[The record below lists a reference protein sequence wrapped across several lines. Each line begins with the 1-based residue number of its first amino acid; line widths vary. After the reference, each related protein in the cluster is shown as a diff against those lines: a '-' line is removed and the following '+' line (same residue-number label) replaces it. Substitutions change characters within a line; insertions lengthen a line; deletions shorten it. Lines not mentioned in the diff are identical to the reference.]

1 MFFPQH
7 GHNFYVVAL
16 HESTYGWGSYNPW
29 DTKSRLA
36 AFPSSSASEENEA
49 DDDPYNLSQAVL
61 RDTVQI
67 PRRGYAVLRFRADN
81 PGVWLFHCHVMWHLA
96 GGMAMIMDVMSVD
109 EATAH
114 QPWLSAT
121 EELKCRV

>member
-1 MFFPQH
+1 
-7 GHNFYVVAL
+7 
-16 HESTYGWGSYNPW
+16 
-29 DTKSRLA
+29 
-36 AFPSSSASEENEA
+36 
-49 DDDPYNLSQAVL
+49 VL

-96 GGMAMIMDVMSVD
+96 GGMAMIVDVMSAD
-109 EATAH
+109 DSTAH

-121 EELKCRV
+121 TDLQCRV